1 MAFNTRGRAM
11 LLASLS
17 FAPLHPVLAQDMPE
31 QDITEQDRPGQDRPR
46 RTQDDPIL
54 IDRIVVSAVRPDR
67 AAPIAEDEM
76 AMPEQIALPA
86 DATAIAARVPGG
98 AFFGNG
104 TLSGQLSY
112 RGLAGERV
120 LGRINGQ
127 RFATGGPNAMDPPFH
142 YAPSVLVERI
152 DVARGVAPVAQ
163 GPSLAGAVN
172 VQLFETDFAD
182 GPDLSADLRFTSQY
196 RSVDDS
202 YAVGGMAGVSTD
214 RWRFGVIAS
223 REEGE
228 DYEFPGGTAA
238 GTSFERNLYGAH
250 AGFRTGAGELFL
262 EYRRSET
269 DPTGNPPFFLD
280 IVFFDTDFVQG
291 GFRGEIADDVELTLR
306 LGHVAVRHLMDNQT
320 TRDPAAPPDRA
331 RATFADADTSTAELA
346 VRIGK
351 ANSYLQVGADA
362 ELTDKSVTITNPFN
376 DGFFVESQPDVQ
388 AERIGAFAQWRGAAG
403 KVEFE
408 LGARVDS
415 TDQSAGEPQLGAAVP
430 MGPRGLAAA
439 FVAADRETRQT
450 TVDAIL
456 RSWLP
461 LGDITPR
468 LTLARKERVASLL
481 ERFGWLPTE
490 ASFGLADGNIYVG
503 NPDLAPETAW
513 IAEIGFDLDAGA
525 VSLRPTAF
533 YRRVDDFIQG
543 VPFDETI
550 GVIDSPVEMIAAM
563 NGDPTPLQF
572 GNVDAELF
580 GIDMDFAVRP
590 VDRIEVSG
598 TAGFVRGKRRDADD
612 NLYRIPPANL
622 RLSGAYRGDGF
633 SFGAEVFAAA
643 GQDEVSAF
651 NEEEPSESFAVVGLF
666 ARYDLAR
673 GLAIEAGVEN
683 LFDEFYAPH
692 LAGRNRFGAS
702 DVPLFERLPG
712 PGRGVWARL
721 TGRF

>member
-1 MAFNTRGRAM
+1 MAFNTLGRAL
-11 LLASLS
+11 LLASFS
-17 FAPLHPVLAQDMPE
+17 FIPLNHALAQDTDGREKP
-31 QDITEQDRPGQDRPR
+31 DRP
-46 RTQDDPIL
+46 TADPIL
-54 IDRIVVSAVRPDR
+54 TDTIVVSAVRASR
-67 AAPIAEDEM
+67 DERIVTDEL

-104 TLSGQLSY
+104 ALSGQLSY
-112 RGLAGERV
+112 RGLAGQRV
-120 LGRINGQ
+120 LGRVNGQ

-152 DVARGVAPVAQ
+152 DVARGVAPVSQ

-172 VQLFETDFAD
+172 AQLFETDFAD
-182 GPDLSADLRFTSQY
+182 GPGWSTDLRFTSQY
-196 RSVDDS
+196 RSVDNS
-202 YAVGGMAGVSTD
+202 YALGGMAGLSNEK
-214 RWRFGVIAS
+214 WRIGVIAS

-228 DYEFPGGTAA
+228 DYEFPGGTAV

-250 AGFRTGAGELFL
+250 AGFQTGSGELFL

-291 GFRGEIADDVELTLR
+291 GYRGEIAQDVQLTLR
-306 LGHVAVRHLMDNQT
+306 LGHVAIRHLMDNQT
-320 TRDPAAPPDRA
+320 TRDPVAPPNRA

-346 VRIGK
+346 VRFGEPD
-351 ANSYLQVGADA
+351 SYFQIGADT
-362 ELTDKSVTITNPFN
+362 ELTDKFVTITNPFN
-376 DGFFVESQPDVQ
+376 DAFFLESQPNVA
-388 AERIGAFAQWRGAAG
+388 AERVGAFAQWRGAAG

-415 TDQSAGEPQLGAAVP
+415 TNQSAGAPRVGTAVP

-439 FVAADRETRQT
+439 FAAADRETRQT
-450 TVDAIL
+450 TVDAVL
-456 RSWLP
+456 RTWLP

-503 NPDLAPETAW
+503 NLDLEPETAW
-513 IAEIGFDLDAGA
+513 IAEIGFDLDTGDF
-525 VSLRPTAF
+525 SLRPTAF
-533 YRRVDDFIQG
+533 YRRIDDFIQG
-543 VPFDETI
+543 VPFDDTI
-550 GVIDSPVEMIAAM
+550 GVIDSPVEMIASM
-563 NGDPTPLQF
+563 NGDPTPLRF

-580 GIDMDFAVRP
+580 GVDLDFALRP

-598 TAGFVRGKRRDADD
+598 TASFVRGKRRDADD

-622 RLSGAYRGDGF
+622 RLSAAYRGDGF
-633 SFGAEVFAAA
+633 SFGAELFAAA
-643 GQDEVSAF
+643 DQNEVSAF
-651 NEEEPSESFAVVGLF
+651 NGEEPSDSFAVVGLF
-666 ARYDLAR
+666 ARYGIAD
-673 GLAIEAGVEN
+673 GLALEAGVEN
-683 LFDEFYAPH
+683 LFDEFYQPH

-702 DVPLFERLPG
+702 DVPMFDRLPG
-712 PGRGVWARL
+712 PGRGVWVRL

>member
-1 MAFNTRGRAM
+1 
-11 LLASLS
+11 
-17 FAPLHPVLAQDMPE
+17 V
-31 QDITEQDRPGQDRPR
+31 
-46 RTQDDPIL
+46 
-54 IDRIVVSAVRPDR
+54 
-67 AAPIAEDEM
+67 
-76 AMPEQIALPA
+76 
-86 DATAIAARVPGG
+86 
-98 AFFGNG
+98 
-104 TLSGQLSY
+104 
-112 RGLAGERV
+112 
-120 LGRINGQ
+120 NGQ

-152 DVARGVAPVAQ
+152 DVARGVAPVSQ

-172 VQLFETDFAD
+172 AQLFETDFAD
-182 GPDLSADLRFTSQY
+182 GPDWSTDLRFTSQY
-196 RSVDDS
+196 RSVDNS
-202 YAVGGMAGVSTD
+202 YALGGMAGLSNEK
-214 RWRFGVIAS
+214 WRIGVIAS

-228 DYEFPGGTAA
+228 DYDFPGGTAV

-250 AGFRTGAGELFL
+250 AGFQTGSGELFL

-291 GFRGEIADDVELTLR
+291 GYRGEIAQDVQLTLR
-306 LGHVAVRHLMDNQT
+306 LGHVAIRHLMDNQT
-320 TRDPAAPPDRA
+320 TRDPVAPPNRA

-346 VRIGK
+346 VRFGETD
-351 ANSYLQVGADA
+351 SYFQFGADT
-362 ELTDKSVTITNPFN
+362 ELTDKFVTITNPFN
-376 DGFFVESQPDVQ
+376 PAFFLESQPNVQ

-403 KVEFE
+403 KAEFE

-415 TDQSAGEPQLGAAVP
+415 TNQSAGAPQVGAAVP

-439 FVAADRETRQT
+439 FAAADRETRQT
-450 TVDAIL
+450 TVDAVV
-456 RSWLP
+456 RTWLP

-503 NPDLAPETAW
+503 NLDLEPETAW
-513 IAEIGFDLDAGA
+513 IAEIGFDLDTGGF
-525 VSLRPTAF
+525 SLRPTAF

-543 VPFDETI
+543 VPFDDSI
-550 GVIDSPVEMIAAM
+550 GVIDSPVEMIASM
-563 NGDPTPLQF
+563 NGDPTPLRF

-580 GIDMDFAVRP
+580 GVDLDFALRP
-590 VDRIEVSG
+590 MDRIEVNG
-598 TAGFVRGKRRDADD
+598 TASFVRGKRRDADD

-622 RLSGAYRGDGF
+622 RLSAAYRGDDF
-633 SFGAEVFAAA
+633 SFGAELFAAA
-643 GQDEVSAF
+643 SQNKVSAF
-651 NEEEPSESFAVVGLF
+651 NGEAPSESFAVVGLF
-666 ARYDLAR
+666 ARYGFAD
-673 GLAIEAGVEN
+673 GLALEAGVEN
-683 LFDEFYAPH
+683 LFDEFYQPH

-702 DVPLFERLPG
+702 DVPMFERLPG